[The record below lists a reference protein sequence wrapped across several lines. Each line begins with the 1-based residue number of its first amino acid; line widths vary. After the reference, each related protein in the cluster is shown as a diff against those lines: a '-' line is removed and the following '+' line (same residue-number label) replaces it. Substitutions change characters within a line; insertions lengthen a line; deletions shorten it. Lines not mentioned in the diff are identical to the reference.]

1 MAFVRSYLT
10 ALFLP
15 VFHSFLWL
23 LFILPLGMDTNLLS
37 NCCWNTERTSTLKT
51 GLVINGGAREVLVY
65 YYYYHYYSH
74 VNLSKMTNWI
84 DLAILTAY
92 IPLQKRAHSKTSI
105 VKMQISE
112 KWRQFSVNQEIS
124 WVYPFP
130 GYCSCSDIR
139 NICLFFDE
147 E

>member
-1 MAFVRSYLT
+1 
-10 ALFLP
+10 
-15 VFHSFLWL
+15 
-23 LFILPLGMDTNLLS
+23 
-37 NCCWNTERTSTLKT
+37 
-51 GLVINGGAREVLVY
+51 
-65 YYYYHYYSH
+65 
-74 VNLSKMTNWI
+74 MT
-84 DLAILTAY
+84 
-92 IPLQKRAHSKTSI
+92 LQKRAHSKTLI